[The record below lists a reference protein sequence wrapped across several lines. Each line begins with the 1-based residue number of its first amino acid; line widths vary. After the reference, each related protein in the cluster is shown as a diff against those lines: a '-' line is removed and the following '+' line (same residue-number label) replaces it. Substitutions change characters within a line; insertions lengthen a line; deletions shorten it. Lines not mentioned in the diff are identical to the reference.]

1 MNNMNQDIIKNI
13 INILIAIMVIV
24 GVGMGIFFVISKE
37 EGTQTGDSDST
48 SVVND
53 IQDEMFD
60 EFISDVSP
68 ETAQIIT
75 LLNKLQQISLNHSIV
90 ERKDFNALNDITVI
104 IPSEPVGTTKPFEAL

>member
-1 MNNMNQDIIKNI
+1 
-13 INILIAIMVIV
+13 
-24 GVGMGIFFVISKE
+24 
-37 EGTQTGDSDST
+37 
-48 SVVND
+48 
-53 IQDEMFD
+53 MFD

-90 ERKDFNALNDITVI
+90 ERKDFNALNDITVV